1 MSDPENYPPPPDQPP
16 LGFEPAPSLP
26 PAATPPAVDY
36 AAFPPT
42 TAPGPHRVSRHVWVV
57 IAAISVVVM
66 VLVGVMAYTVVGY
79 TFASSRISDAN
90 GAINSTQSHRDYVN
104 TTLDLLDQQV
114 GSFATLSDSRLGKS
128 LSGQVV
134 SESQGIS
141 ATVGSN
147 DQALAAARARLND
160 QQWLTV
166 ISSGRLANQASRID
180 HARKAVA
187 TVKSAADDYVL
198 LGQFFQALF
207 QSLIDWGTL
216 EADAQN
222 NDFVGAAGADTMLQA
237 DVAKALAAS
246 TKAPAL
252 PQEYKD
258 HLTALGAYATDVGAY
273 FNARTRAAQ
282 DAALKLIDADI
293 VKLNA
298 IDFTG
303 TSAKLRS
310 YYQHYR
316 DDFNTEMDKAI
327 S

>member
-1 MSDPENYPPPPDQPP
+1 M
-16 LGFEPAPSLP
+16 
-26 PAATPPAVDY
+26 
-36 AAFPPT
+36 
-42 TAPGPHRVSRHVWVV
+42 
-57 IAAISVVVM
+57 
-66 VLVGVMAYTVVGY
+66 LVGVMGYAVVGY

-90 GAINSTQSHRDYVN
+90 GAISSAQSHRDYVN

-147 DQALAAARARLND
+147 DQALAAARAHLND

-187 TVKSAADDYVL
+187 TVKSAADDYAL

-207 QSLIDWGTL
+207 QCLIDWGTL

-222 NDFVGAAGADTMLQA
+222 NDFIGAASADTMLQA

-258 HLTALGAYATDVGAY
+258 HLTALEAYATHVGAY
-273 FNARTRAAQ
+273 FNARTSAAQ
-282 DAALKLIDADI
+282 DAAIKLIDAD
-293 VKLNA
+293 VAKLNA

-303 TSAKLRS
+303 TTAKLRS

-316 DDFNTEMDKAI
+316 DDFNAEMDKAV